1 MYFKK
6 FMVEVPSDVLREDIV
21 DFPDF
26 IERLKNEEDQT
37 VLDTDQIKKLTFLS
51 ACLQLY
57 HYISDDSNAEMSCIS
72 YEVHDMVQSLFHHC
86 GDDMLVKLKDHI
98 VPRLYENINSSIIS
112 DHHSE
117 SSATLIEDQLVELL
131 DAFIMNLH
139 YLPKVRTDLILPSII
154 QYELLQN
161 VFGNLRDFH
170 GLKVNGYIEHKTIE
184 YILPQFQLMA
194 GRVGHFW
201 LVLLSYQLDNKD
213 EEDENEAS
221 SKINSILVNLLLYI
235 IPVSLEVMHMCSTNL
250 EASKSAKVG
259 CFIMKLLEAS
269 PDILG
274 EYLIHL
280 QQHMVNTI
288 TPSTSARHIHI
299 MIEFLLIILTDVPKD
314 FIHYEKLFVL
324 LARVGALIREV
335 SVLVHNL
342 EDNTKEINGASLNL
356 LENIELLR
364 KDLKNVFLKAASNSS
379 QLCFPMSFEEETE
392 WIIRKLTS
400 GPTEINVIFIV
411 GMPGIGKTT
420 LAYRVYNGMS
430 VVGHFD
436 IRAWCTVNQDPNE
449 KKQEESLELIE
460 KSVFGEEHCPDELK
474 YIGEKIARK
483 CDGLPLVLDLIG
495 EVISRKKKK
504 KVSWIEVLNNL
515 EFFILY
521 DKEEV
526 MKVIQLSYGHLSD
539 QLKPCFW
546 YLASYSKDKDIMIS
560 ELKDLWSDEGLLEP
574 TDLKSV
580 EEVMEALLVHLR
592 CLIIP
597 TVVEAEA
604 LPPSFSN
611 LCNLETLKVI
621 TDESFPMLEELYIKC
636 CDKIIEIP
644 ENFGDIASLKLIKV
658 YGSPQLKESALKIKE
673 YVEEMTGEDKLEVEI
688 GS

>member
-1 MYFKK
+1 MIST
-6 FMVEVPSDVLREDIV
+6 VPSDVLREDIV

-26 IERLKNEEDQT
+26 IERLKNKEDQT
-37 VLDTDQIKKLTFLS
+37 VLDTDQIEKLTFLS

-139 YLPKVRTDLILPSII
+139 YLPKVRADLILPSII

-161 VFGNLRDFH
+161 VFGNLKDFH

-235 IPVSLEVMHMCSTNL
+235 IPVSLEVMHM
-250 EASKSAKVG
+250 
-259 CFIMKLLEAS
+259 KLLEAS

-280 QQHMVNTI
+280 QQHMVNSI

-335 SVLVHNL
+335 SVLVRNL

-364 KDLKNVFLKAASNSS
+364 QDLKNVFLKAASNSS
-379 QLCFPMSFEEETE
+379 QLCFPMSDGPLFMNILLRNLNDFLNSNAYSVTSFEEETE

-420 LAYRVYNGMS
+420 LAYRVYNG
-430 VVGHFD
+430 
-436 IRAWCTVNQDPNE
+436 
-449 KKQEESLELIE
+449 
-460 KSVFGEEHCPDELK
+460 
-474 YIGEKIARK
+474 
-483 CDGLPLVLDLIG
+483 
-495 EVISRKKKK
+495 
-504 KVSWIEVLNNL
+504 
-515 EFFILY
+515 
-521 DKEEV
+521 
-526 MKVIQLSYGHLSD
+526 
-539 QLKPCFW
+539 
-546 YLASYSKDKDIMIS
+546 
-560 ELKDLWSDEGLLEP
+560 
-574 TDLKSV
+574 
-580 EEVMEALLVHLR
+580 
-592 CLIIP
+592 
-597 TVVEAEA
+597 
-604 LPPSFSN
+604 
-611 LCNLETLKVI
+611 
-621 TDESFPMLEELYIKC
+621 
-636 CDKIIEIP
+636 
-644 ENFGDIASLKLIKV
+644 
-658 YGSPQLKESALKIKE
+658 
-673 YVEEMTGEDKLEVEI
+673 
-688 GS
+688 